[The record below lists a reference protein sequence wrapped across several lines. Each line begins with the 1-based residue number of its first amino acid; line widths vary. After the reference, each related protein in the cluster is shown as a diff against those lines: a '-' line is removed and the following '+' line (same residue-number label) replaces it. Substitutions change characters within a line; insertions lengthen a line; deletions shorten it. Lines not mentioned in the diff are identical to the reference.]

1 MFNGREQGEETDFL
15 EAGREGEA
23 RRRQPGGRCHT
34 EIPSAK
40 ENPAALPPALPLAEP
55 RQSQPIREPPD
66 AGLAVRVSPWR
77 RVDVGEQTGSPPRR
91 SREEALT
98 VSCSVFVFR

>member
-1 MFNGREQGEETDFL
+1 MGESRE
-15 EAGREGEA
+15 
-23 RRRQPGGRCHT
+23 RRRTSWKQGGRGQEEAAWRPLCHKG
-34 EIPSAK
+34 IPSAK